1 MKVGNWKDRAE
12 ERLEH
17 LVETIPDGIIFF
29 DPNGRIRF
37 INSEAE
43 KIFGLKRSDIIERAY
58 NDPGWKTTTLDGK
71 PFPEEKH
78 PFVQVMRTG
87 NPVYDVE
94 HIHERPD
101 GTRVVISANAA
112 PFHDAAGAIAGVVL
126 SLTDITKSKT
136 AENLLKES
144 EERYRYLV
152 ELSPDGIV
160 VRSEGRL
167 AYVNI
172 AAVRLLGAEKPEDLI
187 GKPMLEFIHP
197 DYVEMVKER
206 LKQIEEGKPIG
217 LVEEKLIRLDG
228 QEIDVETSSVP
239 IIYQGKPSML
249 SVFRDITERKKA
261 AEEIRESRRQVLSVL
276 ESITDGLFAVDA
288 EWRLMYVNQ
297 KAAQLVE
304 RKREQLLYRNL
315 WEVFPEATSL
325 AFYRELNRAVREN
338 VSVTFEE
345 FYPPPL
351 NKWFR
356 VYGYPYKKGLS
367 IYFQDITERKKA
379 EEEHEQLTKQLAR
392 VRQRA
397 DELAR
402 VIKRDQDIL
411 QESLIMLPEKIPG
424 IDFGHLYRAAAEAAR
439 VGGDFYDLF
448 ELGDGRI
455 GIVIGDV
462 SSKGLEA
469 ATLSSLV
476 KNTIRAYACGEGSA
490 ASIMA
495 RADAAVRNISVSEIF
510 VTVFFG
516 ILDTG
521 SGILTY
527 CSAGHP
533 PGILKR
539 KTTKTSLLITSSPVI
554 GAFARLN
561 YIEDETRLEKGDV
574 LILYTN
580 GVTEARCDSEFF
592 GEERFI
598 KFIMDLK
605 TLKARELPQVIFNE
619 IMRCASEKLADD
631 IVILA
636 VSLEGD

>member
-1 MKVGNWKDRAE
+1 MGVWKDRAE

-17 LVETIPDGIIFF
+17 LAETIPDGVVFF
-29 DPNGRIRF
+29 DLNGRIQF

-43 KIFGLKRSDIIERAY
+43 KIFGIERSKIIGRAY
-58 NDPGWKTTTLDGK
+58 SDPGWKTTTLDGK
-71 PFPEEKH
+71 PFPKEKH
-78 PFVQVMRTG
+78 PFVQVMQTG
-87 NPVYDVE
+87 NPVYGVE
-94 HIHERPD
+94 HVHERPD
-101 GTRVVISANAA
+101 GTRVIISANAA
-112 PFHDAAGAIAGVVL
+112 PFHDKAGAIAGVVL
-126 SLTDITKSKT
+126 SLTDITKRKT
-136 AENLLKES
+136 TEKLLRES

-152 ELSPDGIV
+152 ELSPDGII
-160 VRSEGRL
+160 VRSKGKL
-167 AYVNI
+167 AYVNT
-172 AAVRLLGAEKPEDLI
+172 AAVKLLGAEKPEDLI
-187 GKPMLEFIHP
+187 GKPMLEFVHP

-206 LKQIEEGKPIG
+206 LKQIKEGKPVG

-239 IIYQGKPSML
+239 IIYQDKPATL

-276 ESITDGLFAVDA
+276 GSITDGLFAVDA
-288 EWRLMYVNQ
+288 EWRLTYVNQ
-297 KAAQLVE
+297 KAARLVE

-315 WEVFPEATSL
+315 WEVFPEAVPL

-338 VSVTFEE
+338 VPVTFEE

-351 NKWFR
+351 NKWFK
-356 VYGYPYKKGLS
+356 VYGYPYKNGLS
-367 IYFQDITERKKA
+367 IYFQDITERKKV
-379 EEEHEQLTKQLAR
+379 EEEHEQLVKQLER
-392 VRQRA
+392 ERQHA
-397 DELAR
+397 EELTR

-411 QESLIMLPEKIPG
+411 QKSLLTMPENIPG
-424 IDFGHLYRAAAEAAR
+424 VDFGYLYRPAAEAAR

-448 ELGDGRI
+448 KLGDGRI

-476 KNTIRAYACGEGSA
+476 KNIIRAYACGEGSA
-490 ASIMA
+490 ASVMA
-495 RADAAVRNISVSEIF
+495 RADAAVRNIPVSEIF

-516 ILDTG
+516 ILDAG

-554 GAFARLN
+554 GAFASLN
-561 YIEDETRLEKGDV
+561 YIEDETKLEKGDV

-592 GEERFI
+592 GEERFV

-619 IMRCASEKLADD
+619 IMRCASERLADD
-631 IVILA
+631 VVLLT
-636 VSLEGD
+636 VSLEDE